1 MFRENTRRFPYNLS
15 GTLFIKDFIHY
26 FLPRIILISDLLP
39 ISELVPIS
47 ELERLQG
54 ASLIIS
60 QKKKGRHARR
70 PTGCT
75 MTPSLNF
82 LVRTLQQ
89 LFCYRSLLLLA
100 DATVLV

>member
-60 QKKKGRHARR
+60 PKKRVAMPVGRLGA
-70 PTGCT
+70 
-75 MTPSLNF
+75 L
-82 LVRTLQQ
+82 
-89 LFCYRSLLLLA
+89 
-100 DATVLV
+100 